1 MKPICLSLLVL
12 TGTLLSARGED
23 FHSLTL
29 PTAAAAGREIHV
41 AVTGDDAGPGTAAR
55 PYRTIGRGA
64 AEAQSGDRVIVHGG
78 TYREWIKPLRGGTSE
93 ERRITYRA
101 ATGES
106 VFVKG
111 SERIVDWQPQ
121 GGGVWRAELP
131 NAFFGTYNPYEL
143 PLSGGWL
150 NYGQWHHRGD
160 VYLNG
165 EACREQQNPGDVATT
180 PQSWH
185 CRVADGRTT
194 ILANFRDADPNR
206 ELAEINVR
214 EMIFMP
220 EITGLQY
227 ITVRGFQFAHAA
239 ANWAPPVLD
248 LQTGAV
254 GTRMGRHWII
264 EHCSVTN
271 ARCVGIILGHAP
283 GVNYADIDTFG
294 DHVVRNN
301 HIRRCGQ
308 AGIAGQKG
316 ATRSLIEGNLI
327 EETNYR
333 REFGGWETAA
343 IKFHNTVDATIRHN
357 LIRGVYHQQQGAY
370 GIWIDYANQ
379 GLRITGNLIYDTQTA
394 AIFLEMNHGGMLIDN
409 NVLLGG
415 GLEGQSD
422 GNVFAHN
429 LFVDCGYRHHPDLQR
444 KSAWYFPHTTRQ
456 VGTDYGVPADERWY
470 NNVFVGRGLD
480 FVKANS
486 GNRADHNLFLA
497 GAKRSSFGD
506 EHSVGSAVGIDLMRE
521 ESRTGVV
528 IRYTL
533 PAAVSQL
540 RCPVVDAALVGIFQ
554 RVGQFIEDRDGQ
566 PITIDIDISGA
577 KRIATV
583 AGPLAEAVAGRNV
596 IEWVLASE
604 QQ

>member
-1 MKPICLSLLVL
+1 MLPRCSSVL
-12 TGTLLSARGED
+12 WLAI
-23 FHSLTL
+23 SLTL
-29 PTAAAAGREIHV
+29 MTGVATGREIHV
-41 AVTGDDAGPGTAAR
+41 AITGDDAGVGSAAL
-55 PYRTIGRGA
+55 PFRTMGRGA
-64 AEAQSGDRVIVHGG
+64 AAAQPGDEVIVHAG
-78 TYREWIKPLRGGTSE
+78 TYREWVKPPRGGTSE
-93 ERRITYRA
+93 ERRISYRA
-101 ATGES
+101 AAGEQ

-111 SERIVDWQPQ
+111 SERIVDWQSQ

-131 NAFFGTYNPYEL
+131 NAFFGTYNPYAL
-143 PLSGGWL
+143 QLSGGWL

-165 EACREQQNPGDVATT
+165 EAYREQQTPETVATT

-194 ILANFRDADPNR
+194 ILANFGDADPNR
-206 ELAEINVR
+206 ELAEINAR

-220 EITGLQY
+220 EVTGLKY
-227 ITVRGFQFAHAA
+227 ITVDGFQFAHAA
-239 ANWAPPVLD
+239 ANWAPPVVE

-254 GTRMGRHWII
+254 GTRMGKHWII
-264 EHCSVTN
+264 QNCSVTH

-283 GVNYADIDTFG
+283 GVDYTDIDAFG
-294 DHVVRNN
+294 DHIVRNN

-357 LIRGVYHQQQGAY
+357 LIRGVYHQQQAAY

-394 AIFLEMNHGGMLIDN
+394 TIFLEMNHGGMLIDN
-409 NVLLGG
+409 NVLIGG
-415 GLEGQSD
+415 GLQGQSE

-429 LFVDCGYRHHPDLQR
+429 LFVDCGYHHNPDLER
-444 KSAWYFPHTTRQ
+444 KSAWYVPHTTREA
-456 VGTDYGVPADERWY
+456 GADHGVPADERWY
-470 NNVFVGRGLD
+470 NNIFVGRGLD
-480 FVKANS
+480 FVKANP
-486 GNRADHNLFLA
+486 GNRADHNLFLG
-497 GAKRSSFGD
+497 GAKRSGFGD
-506 EHSVGSAVGIDLMRE
+506 EHSVESPGGIDLKRE
-521 ESRTGVV
+521 DSRTGVV

-533 PAAVSQL
+533 PEMVSQL
-540 RCPVVDAALVGIFQ
+540 RCPVVDAGLVGVFQ
-554 RVGQFIEDRDGQ
+554 RVGQSIEDRDGA
-566 PITIDIDISGA
+566 PITVNTDINGA
-577 KRIATV
+577 KRMGTV
-583 AGPLAEAVAGRNV
+583 PGPLAKSVAGGNV
-596 IEWVLASE
+596 IEWVLRRTGT
-604 QQ
+604 